1 MKGVIIMP
9 KITIPSSRV
18 YYKELSLD
26 DALSILHDI
35 ALYQSM
41 LHKAYREAYL
51 DHRINPK
58 YLKNIYHTN
67 DYFPLSAISE
77 AKGILKSQKT
87 WHKKTILMKK
97 KQLNK
102 IDKKI
107 KQEEKLLKQYEM
119 TKFSLVYLSKAVK
132 NNESPTT
139 VYRCNGL
146 SFIDY
151 PYCIYNGRSMLI
163 YLFEVQILNPLMKS
177 TRNKLKLLRFRR
189 TRLLHKIEK
198 LEERMKAIHFNK
210 NRYMKITGRSQGR
223 YCNNLFKYDYDNKL
237 MTYITT
243 DKIRITFPLTFP
255 YRGEELQRVLNLKH
269 STLGKAVCYTLVDK
283 GEYFII
289 YATIEL
295 DIRYSDYIF
304 DIDKGVVG
312 IDINNDH
319 IALSETDRHG
329 NMLACRE
336 IPFDL
341 NHKTSSQRNWIIEN
355 TVNQVL
361 DYCVSVAK
369 PLIIEELNFEK
380 KKKEFQLYDKDKRY
394 HRMLSEFSY
403 RKIIEKLY
411 SRSYKVGIGI
421 NEVNPAYTS
430 IIGKLKYAPPKGIT
444 IHKAASYVIARRG
457 MGYQERLP
465 ERMYGEINKPLMTR
479 WGNYHQVFM
488 RI

>member
-1 MKGVIIMP
+1 MP
-9 KITIPSSRV
+9 KITISSTRV
-18 YYKELSLD
+18 YYKELSLN
-26 DALSILHDI
+26 DALTVHHDI

-51 DHRINPK
+51 DHKINPK
-58 YLKNIYHTN
+58 YLKNIYHTS
-67 DYFPLSAISE
+67 DYLPLSAISE

-87 WHKKTILMKK
+87 WHKKTISMKK
-97 KQLNK
+97 KQLSK

-107 KQEEKLLKQYEM
+107 RQEEKLLKQYET
-119 TKFSLVYLSKAVK
+119 TKSSLIYLSKAVK
-132 NNESPTT
+132 NNESPTS

-146 SFIDY
+146 SSVDY
-151 PYCIYNGRSMLI
+151 PYCIYNNRRMLL

-177 TRNKLKLLRFRR
+177 ARNKIKLLRYRR
-189 TRLLHKIEK
+189 TRLLHRIEK
-198 LEERMKAIHFNK
+198 LESKIKAICFKK
-210 NRYMKITGRSQGR
+210 NRYMKVAGRSQGK
-223 YCNNLFKYDYDNKL
+223 YCNNLFKYDYESKI

-243 DKIRITFPLTFP
+243 DKTGITFPLSFP
-255 YRGEELQRVLNLKH
+255 YRGEELQRVLNLRH
-269 STLGKAVCYTLVDK
+269 STPGKSVCYTLVDK

-319 IALSETDRHG
+319 IALSETDEHC
-329 NMLACRE
+329 NMIYCRE

-341 NHKTSSQRNWIIEN
+341 SKKLTNQRNWIIEN

-361 DYCVSVAK
+361 DYCVNAAK

-380 KKKEFQLYDKDKRY
+380 KKKEFELYDRDKNY

-430 IIGKLKYAPPKGIT
+430 VIGKLKYADTKGIT
-444 IHKAASYVIARRG
+444 VHKAASYVIARRG
-457 MGYQERLP
+457 MGYTERLAK
-465 ERMYGEINKPLMTR
+465 RIYGEINKPLLTR
-479 WGNYHQVFM
+479 WRNYHQL
-488 RI
+488 ISNI